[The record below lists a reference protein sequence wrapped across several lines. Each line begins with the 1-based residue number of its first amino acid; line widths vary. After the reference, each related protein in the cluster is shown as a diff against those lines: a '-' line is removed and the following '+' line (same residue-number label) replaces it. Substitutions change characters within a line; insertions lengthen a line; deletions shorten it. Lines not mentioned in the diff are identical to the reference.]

1 MATDKLQI
9 YNLTLTRLGAN
20 RLDSITEDS
29 DDRRKLDAMY
39 PQILEELTAQGPQ
52 LGWKFATTRTAVDVS
67 STAITAFADY
77 SGTVSG
83 TVSCTAAEHGLDS
96 GERVNISGTTNY
108 NSDYVIERIDD
119 NTFYFTKTFVADDAT
134 GTVRWTS
141 FEYAYRYAVPANLR
155 LISVQVAS
163 FELID
168 WVREDDYILTNQE
181 DTTVDMK
188 YVFSVTTTTRF
199 PPYFTKVLYL
209 SLALELAYSI
219 IQSATFLERLINE
232 VERIQLP
239 RAIARDEKEQYVQE
253 SSSSW
258 QDAART
264 GIIE

>member
-9 YNLTLTRLGAN
+9 YNFTLTRLGAN

-29 DDRRKLDAMY
+29 DDRRKLDTMY

-52 LGWKFATTRTAVDVS
+52 QGWKFATTRTAVDVS
-67 STAITAFADY
+67 ETDITAFADY
-77 SGTVSG
+77 SETVSG
-83 TVSCTAAEHGLDS
+83 TVSCTAAGHNLDS
-96 GERVNISGTTNY
+96 GERANLSGDTGY
-108 NSDYVIERIDD
+108 DDDYVVTVIDD
-119 NTFYFTKTFVADDAT
+119 NTFYFTATWSATGT

-141 FEYAYRYAVPANLR
+141 LQYAYRYSMPTNLK
-155 LISVQVAS
+155 LVSVQVGG
-163 FELID
+163 FELSD
-168 WVREDDYILTNQE
+168 WVREDDYVLTNLE

-188 YVFSVTTTTRF
+188 YVVSVTTTTRF